1 MEDYPRT
8 LGELE
13 RRFTTEEACRAYL
26 IQLRWPDGYR
36 CPRCGQTKAWRVRQ
50 VLFQCAACGRQTSV
64 TAGTIFQDTR
74 TPLLTWF
81 RAIWLVTSSKSGASH
96 RGKLFFRLIQQAM
109 AVEPVPYRQLVR
121 GVRQQRR
128 RHN

>member
-13 RRFTTEEACRAYL
+13 HRFATEEACYAYL
-26 IQLRWPDGYR
+26 VQ
-36 CPRCGQTKAWRVRQ
+36 
-50 VLFQCAACGRQTSV
+50 
-64 TAGTIFQDTR
+64 
-74 TPLLTWF
+74 
-81 RAIWLVTSSKSGASH
+81 
-96 RGKLFFRLIQQAM
+96 QQALT
-109 AVEPVPYRQLVR
+109 VEPVPYRQLVR